1 MERTL
6 HLAVTVTPDHDA
18 GGYVARA
25 VDVEV
30 ASQGETEQEAL
41 AALTEALELYFEDDE
56 EAVRAR
62 GYARASRAERQRGT
76 RMSVQAR

>member
-1 MERTL
+1 MHRTL
-6 HLAVTVTPDHDA
+6 HLAVTVTPDHEA

-41 AALTEALELYFEDDE
+41 DALIEALELYFEDDE
-56 EAVRAR
+56 DAVRQL
-62 GYARASRAERQRGT
+62 AETPT
-76 RMSVQAR
+76 RVTEIDVRLPA

>member
-1 MERTL
+1 MAMERTL
-6 HLAVTVTPDHDA
+6 RLVVTVRPEPDA

-41 AALTEALELYFEDDE
+41 AALTEALELYFEDAD
-56 EAVRAR
+56 EAVRHLAQMA
-62 GYARASRAERQRGT
+62 GRGT
-76 RMSVQAR
+76 ETDVRLPA

>member
-6 HLAVTVTPDHDA
+6 HLAVTVTPDLEV

-41 AALTEALELYFEDDE
+41 DALTEALELYFED
-56 EAVRAR
+56 EAEDAVHRLSTGPSKA
-62 GYARASRAERQRGT
+62 AEIDIRLP
-76 RMSVQAR
+76 A

>member
-6 HLAVTVTPDHDA
+6 HLAVTVTPDPA

-30 ASQGETEQEAL
+30 ASQGETETEAL
-41 AALTEALELYFEDDE
+41 AALAEALELYFEDDE
-56 EAVRAR
+56 EAVRQLTQS
-62 GYARASRAERQRGT
+62 ASRATEIDIRLP
-76 RMSVQAR
+76 A

>member
-1 MERTL
+1 MHRTL
-6 HLAVTVTPDHDA
+6 HLAVTVTPDHEA

-41 AALTEALELYFEDDE
+41 DALVEALELYFEDDE
-56 EAVRAR
+56 DAVRQL
-62 GYARASRAERQRGT
+62 AETPT
-76 RMSVQAR
+76 RVTEIDVRLPA

>member
-1 MERTL
+1 MHRTL

-25 VDVEV
+25 VDVEI

-56 EAVRAR
+56 EAVRHLER
-62 GYARASRAERQRGT
+62 TASKATEIDIRLPA
-76 RMSVQAR
+76 

>member
-1 MERTL
+1 MHRTL
-6 HLAVTVTPDHDA
+6 HLAVTVTPDHEA

-41 AALTEALELYFEDDE
+41 DALTEALELYFEGD
-56 EAVRAR
+56 
-62 GYARASRAERQRGT
+62 Q
-76 RMSVQAR
+76 

>member
-6 HLAVTVTPDHDA
+6 HLAVTVTPDLEV
-18 GGYVARA
+18 GGYVACA

-41 AALTEALELYFEDDE
+41 DALTEALELYFEDDE
-56 EAVRAR
+56 DAVRRLSTGSSKA
-62 GYARASRAERQRGT
+62 AEIDIRLP
-76 RMSVQAR
+76 A

>member
-1 MERTL
+1 MHRTL
-6 HLAVTVTPDHDA
+6 HLAVTVTPDHEA

-41 AALTEALELYFEDDE
+41 DALTEALELYFEDDE
-56 EAVRAR
+56 DAVRQL
-62 GYARASRAERQRGT
+62 AETPT
-76 RMSVQAR
+76 RVTEIDVRLPA